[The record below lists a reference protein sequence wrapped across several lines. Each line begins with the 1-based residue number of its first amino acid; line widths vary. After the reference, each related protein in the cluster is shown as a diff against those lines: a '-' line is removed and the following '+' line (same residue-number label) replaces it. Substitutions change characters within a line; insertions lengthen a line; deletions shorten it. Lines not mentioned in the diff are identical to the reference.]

1 MAGADGNSKTTRL
14 ATRKSKIEEEEE
26 AFPLMTGR
34 HTIGPH
40 L

>member
-14 ATRKSKIEEEEE
+14 ATRKSKIEEEE

-34 HTIGPH
+34 HAIGPH